1 MTLDPSGG
9 GGLRATGLSK
19 TYQFENVVRNV
30 SLVLVPGE
38 AVALLGPN
46 GAGKTTLM
54 SMMIGVI
61 SADDGTV
68 EIDSEDVTRQPIYER
83 AARGLSYL
91 PQDASVFRGLSV
103 EDNIMLYLEAR
114 EPARDRRLMRLENLL
129 AEFELTD
136 IRKQKAGRLSG
147 GQRRRCE
154 IARSLANEPRY
165 LLLDE
170 PFAGVDPLAIT
181 ELKQTIRRLTTRA
194 IGVLISD
201 HNVRETLSIAD
212 RGYIMFSGT
221 VLAQGSPQALVQDAN
236 VRRHYL
242 GSSLDI

>member
-181 ELKQTIRRLTTRA
+181 ELKQTIRRLTTRG

-242 GSSLDI
+242 GSTLDI

>member
-170 PFAGVDPLAIT
+170 PFAGVVPLAIN
-181 ELKQTIRRLTTRA
+181 ELKQTIRRLTTRG

>member
-181 ELKQTIRRLTTRA
+181 ELKQTIRRLTTRG

>member
-68 EIDSEDVTRQPIYER
+68 EIDCEDVTRQPIYER

-114 EPARDRRLMRLENLL
+114 EPVRDRRLMRLENLL

-181 ELKQTIRRLTTRA
+181 ELKQTIRRLTTRG

>member
-1 MTLDPSGG
+1 LTLDPSGG

-181 ELKQTIRRLTTRA
+181 ELKQTIRRLTTRG